1 MRDKRVKMLVYS
13 QNALFQFL
21 SPKLSTRNSPEIA
34 VRTKRFQPKSKP
46 MPALSE
52 TVNKVCK
59 SSWMKHTRETANGN
73 KIITGFI
80 LMTKNITQHLTN
92 QLSHAVTSFWWC
104 NQLYTSDP
112 HTMWG
117 PADKSDVL
125 RRQKHLSIWSSLQ
138 EQASLY
144 TPGWVSHL
152 SSLSVIEHLQGSNI
166 LNHGANSSFTALQS
180 ISTKE
185 VPEI

>member
-1 MRDKRVKMLVYS
+1 MRGKQIGTARGEFQLGSEVGCNWDLASWQWVVQRMRDKRVKMLVYS

-92 QLSHAVTSFWWC
+92 QLSHAVTSF
-104 NQLYTSDP
+104 
-112 HTMWG
+112 
-117 PADKSDVL
+117 
-125 RRQKHLSIWSSLQ
+125 
-138 EQASLY
+138 
-144 TPGWVSHL
+144 
-152 SSLSVIEHLQGSNI
+152 
-166 LNHGANSSFTALQS
+166 
-180 ISTKE
+180 
-185 VPEI
+185 